1 MTEIDYGKMAKCHEY
16 NEELIAKVYF
26 KAAEKVTDP
35 VIKGIFLF
43 IAYDSEKHAQVF
55 KELAEEYGVAD
66 FNSEECSM
74 YSGAAYGMRGLL
86 METLE
91 KIENAKTMDEVID
104 IVEHLESIESMLTE
118 LDRAVILKGLRDEC
132 KKKLYEKILEYVEE
146 DEHRHEDII
155 RGIYNNYKK

>member
-1 MTEIDYGKMAKCHEY
+1 MAEIDYGKMAKCHEY

-26 KAAEKVTDP
+26 RAAEKVTDP

-43 IAYDSEKHAQVF
+43 IAFDSEKHAQVF
-55 KELAEEYGVAD
+55 KELAEEYGVED

-91 KIENAKTMDEVID
+91 KIEKARNMDEVIG

-118 LDRAVILKGLRDEC
+118 LDRAVILKGLDDEC
-132 KKKLYEKILEYVEE
+132 KRKLYGRILEYVEE
-146 DEHRHEDII
+146 DEHRHEDMI
-155 RGIYNNYKK
+155 RGIYENYKK